1 MKNVVCGGDCR
12 CVFSIVVVEKVRS
25 GGERCGET
33 MVAKPLDEVVVKL
46 LEVLCFCGEE
56 LEGEGILRRRNT
68 SFVVGSA
75 VVPGCGKGPNGSC
88 AEKCRC
94 HRGGLRACCEPNAK
108 MLLPCLQG
116 LRV

>member
-1 MKNVVCGGDCR
+1 MRWCSFVGVCCSQPKY
-12 CVFSIVVVEKVRS
+12 VSIIVNCNEEVIRKV
-25 GGERCGET
+25 
-33 MVAKPLDEVVVKL
+33 EVVVQDMVQ
-46 LEVLCFCGEE
+46 EIVRECDPVVVV
-56 LEGEGILRRRNT
+56 EGEGILRRRNT